1 MTGVAANFKISVR
14 RENCILHLKLNG
26 HFDGSSAHELIHL
39 LQKLCKGA
47 SKVFIHTGG
56 LRHLHPFGR
65 STFRNNLPLLA
76 RQGIDIV
83 LAGENAG
90 QMLPEYGGD
99 PRGVSLAVD

>member
-1 MTGVAANFKISVR
+1 VAANFKISVR
-14 RENCILHLKLNG
+14 RENRSLHLNLTG

-39 LQKLCKGA
+39 LRKLCKGT
-47 SKVFIHTGG
+47 SKVYIHTDG
-56 LRHLHPFGR
+56 LRQIHPFGR

-90 QMLPEYGGD
+90 QMLPEYDGD
-99 PRGVSLAVD
+99 SRGVSLAVD